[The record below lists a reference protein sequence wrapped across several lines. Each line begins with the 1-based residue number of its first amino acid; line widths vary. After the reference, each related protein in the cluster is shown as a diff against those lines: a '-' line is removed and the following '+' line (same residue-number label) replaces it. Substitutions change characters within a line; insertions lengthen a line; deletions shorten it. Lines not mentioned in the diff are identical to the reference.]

1 MLLKYINDTAYR
13 QPEYCSI
20 SGFKIE
26 EKYLEEVYSNYKG
39 HVRDLLRG
47 NNGEVGEGPK
57 DAAEARE
64 EGQKAGKTI
73 EYDDGD
79 SYDS

>member
-26 EKYLEEVYSNYKG
+26 DTYLEEVYSNYKG

-47 NNGEVGEGPK
+47 NNGEVGE
-57 DAAEARE
+57 
-64 EGQKAGKTI
+64 
-73 EYDDGD
+73 
-79 SYDS
+79 